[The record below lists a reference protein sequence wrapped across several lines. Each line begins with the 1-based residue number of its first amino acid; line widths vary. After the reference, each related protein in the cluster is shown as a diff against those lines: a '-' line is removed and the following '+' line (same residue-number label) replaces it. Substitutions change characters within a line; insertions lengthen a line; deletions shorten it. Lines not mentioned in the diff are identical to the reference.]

1 VEPEGLVG
9 RVPRL
14 VGIDGKAKMS
24 KSLGNAIYLKDDAE
38 TVDRKVMSM
47 YTDPTRLRPTDPGR
61 VEGNPVFM
69 YHDAFNPDADEVDDL
84 KARYTRGAVGDVAVK
99 RRLAVVINELLRPI
113 RERRAYFAAHH
124 RIAREALDKGSR
136 IARDVG
142 ERTMA
147 AARKGLRLDYLQRD

>member
-1 VEPEGLVG
+1 
-9 RVPRL
+9 
-14 VGIDGKAKMS
+14 MS

-99 RRLAVVINELLRPI
+99 RRLAVVINELLGPI

>member
-1 VEPEGLVG
+1 
-9 RVPRL
+9 
-14 VGIDGKAKMS
+14 MS

-38 TVDRKVMSM
+38 TVERKVMSM
-47 YTDPTRLRPTDPGR
+47 YTDPTRLRATDPGR

-99 RRLAVVINELLRPI
+99 RRLAVVINELLGPI